1 MLNLELAQ
9 EQVMLRD
16 SLERLLPRDSAS
28 ARIRA
33 AEPLGFDSALWAELT
48 ALGLPLLRVPESAG
62 GAGLSL
68 LDAVLVAEMAGR
80 YLVSAPLIE
89 GIVAN
94 QMLARIGGEMAES
107 YLAATAEGD
116 KIITLTL
123 HPVRPGVAQLV
134 PAGAVADWILCSDG
148 AAIYLVEA
156 NEKPGLLPNTG
167 TMPLASL
174 QLDLSGATVL
184 GKGAEALAVWA
195 ACLDEWKLLV
205 AACVSAIGS
214 RALDEAAA
222 YANERKAFGQLIGS
236 YQGLA
241 HPLADSATDIEGARL
256 LCWRAATEPDH
267 ALRSTY
273 ISAAA
278 WWSAHS
284 VPTATVRAMRTLG
297 GYGMSMEYDAQLY
310 FRRGRAWALLIGDPA
325 AELAILGE
333 RLWADRRDPAPDRGE
348 NDITFEFGEAAEAFA
363 AEARAFFGE
372 RMTPEMRTFAHE
384 TDDGNHPFNAE
395 LAAAGYLYADW
406 PEAFGGGGR
415 TPYEMGALN
424 AVYTE
429 FSWPK
434 IPGTVSHMVGKILM
448 HFAREDV
455 QQEVLPRL
463 ASGKS
468 YAALGYSEPSC
479 GSDIF
484 AAATRAVRDGDDWII
499 DGQKMFTSQGHLA
512 DYVLLIARTD
522 PDLPKHAGLTLFLV
536 PTSIP
541 GYEVHEIKTLG
552 GERTN
557 ITYYENMRV
566 PDRYRIGE
574 VNGGTKVLGTALK
587 LEQGGGEFFVSALR
601 IMLRH
606 AEQWANTSGQD
617 GTKPFDSV
625 AVRSRIA
632 ASHVRM
638 LVADVLDKRCQ
649 WAFVNDVPDKHFGPM
664 AKLFASEA
672 LVSCSTDLIDLAA
685 PWSLL
690 QNHGDL
696 GVVELESRKAIQATI
711 YGGTSEVQRS
721 IIAESALRLPRTRS

>member
-1 MLNLELAQ
+1 LNLELAQ
-9 EQVMLRD
+9 EQQMLRD
-16 SLERLLPRDSAS
+16 SLERLLQKDSTS

-33 AEPLGFDSALWAELT
+33 AEPLGFDAALWSELT
-48 ALGLPLLRVPESAG
+48 ALGLPLLRVPEDDG

-68 LDAVLVAEMAGR
+68 LDAVLVAESSGT
-80 YLVSAPLIE
+80 YLASAPLME
-89 GIVAN
+89 SIVAA
-94 QMLARIGGEMAES
+94 QMLARIGGS
-107 YLAATAEGD
+107 TAEPYLSAVAEGE
-116 KIITLTL
+116 KIATLAL
-123 HPVRPGVAQLV
+123 QPVETGIAQLV
-134 PAGAVADWILCSDG
+134 PAGAIADWVICADDK
-148 AAIYLVEA
+148 AVYLVEVS
-156 NEKPGLLPNTG
+156 NKPAAPTNLGTLPI
-167 TMPLASL
+167 ASL
-174 QLDLSGATVL
+174 ELDISTAVVL
-184 GKGAEALAVWA
+184 GQGPEALALWS

-205 AACVSAIGS
+205 AACTAAIG
-214 RALDEAAA
+214 RQALEDASV

-241 HPLADSATDIEGARL
+241 HPLADSITDIEGAAL
-256 LCWRAATEPDH
+256 LCWRAATEQDD
-267 ALRSTY
+267 AERSAC
-273 ISAAA
+273 IAAA
-278 WWSAHS
+278 SWWSAQS
-284 VPTATVRAMRTLG
+284 VATATIRAMRTYG

-310 FRRGRAWALLIGDPA
+310 FRRGRAWSLLRGDPA
-325 AELAILGE
+325 AELDVLGQ
-333 RLWADRRDPAPDRGE
+333 RLWTGRSDPSPATGE
-348 NDITFEFGEAAEAFA
+348 SEITFGFGEAAEAFGRETREFFA
-363 AEARAFFGE
+363 A
-372 RMTPEMRTFAHE
+372 RMTPEMRAFVHD

-406 PEAFGGGGR
+406 PEAYGGGGR
-415 TPYEMGALN
+415 SPYEMGALN
-424 AVYTE
+424 GVYTE

-448 HFAREDV
+448 HFADEEV
-455 QQEVLPRL
+455 QQEVLPKL

-484 AAATRAVRDGDDWII
+484 AAATRAVREGDDWII
-499 DGQKMFTSQGHLA
+499 NGQKMFTSQGHLA

-606 AEQWANTSGQD
+606 AEQWAHTAGPD
-617 GTKPFDSV
+617 GAKPIDS
-625 AVRSRIA
+625 ATVRARIA
-632 ASHVRM
+632 ASYVRL

-649 WAFVNDVPDKHFGPM
+649 WAFVTNTPGKYFGPM

-672 LVSCSTDLIDLAA
+672 LVSCSTDLVDLAA

-721 IIAESALRLPRTRS
+721 IVAEAALKLPRTRS

>member
-1 MLNLELAQ
+1 MNLELAQ

-16 SLERLLPRDSAS
+16 SLERLLQRDSTS

-33 AEPLGFDSALWAELT
+33 AEPLGFDSALWGELT

-68 LDAVLVAEMAGR
+68 LDAVIVAEMAGK
-80 YLVSAPLIE
+80 YLASAPLIE
-89 GIVAN
+89 SIVAN
-94 QMLARIGGEMAES
+94 QIIARIGGESAEP

-116 KIITLTL
+116 KIVTLAL
-123 HPVRPGVAQLV
+123 HPVQPGVAQLV
-134 PAGAVADWILCSDG
+134 PAGVVADWILCSDG
-148 AAIYLVEA
+148 AAVYLVEA
-156 NEKPGLLPNTG
+156 NEKPGVLANTG

-174 QLDLSGATVL
+174 QLDISAATVL
-184 GKGAEALAVWA
+184 GQGPEALAVWT

-214 RALDEAAA
+214 KALAEAAA

-241 HPLADSATDIEGARL
+241 HPLADSVTDIDGSGL
-256 LCWRAATEPDH
+256 LCWRAATEPDD

-273 ISAAA
+273 ISAAS
-278 WWSAHS
+278 WWAAHS
-284 VPTATVRAMRTLG
+284 VSIATIRSMRTLG

-310 FRRGRAWALLIGDPA
+310 FRRGRAWSLLIGDPA
-325 AELAILGE
+325 AELVILGE
-333 RLWADRRDPAPDRGE
+333 KLWAGRRDPAPDRGE
-348 NDITFEFGEAAEAFA
+348 NDVTFGFGEAADAFA
-363 AEARAFFGE
+363 AEARAFFAD
-372 RMTPEMRTFAHE
+372 RMTPEMRAFTHE

-395 LAAAGYLYADW
+395 LAEAGYLYADW

-415 TPYEMGALN
+415 SAYEMGALN
-424 AVYTE
+424 EVYTE

-448 HFAREDV
+448 HFASQDV

-463 ASGKS
+463 ASGKVF
-468 YAALGYSEPSC
+468 AALGYSEPSC

-484 AAATRAVRDGDDWII
+484 AAATRAVREGGDWII
-499 DGQKMFTSQGHLA
+499 NGQKMFTSQGHLS

-541 GYEVHEIKTLG
+541 GFEVHEIKTLG

-606 AEQWANTSGQD
+606 FERWGHTPRQD
-617 GTKPFDSV
+617 GTKPFDSSS
-625 AVRSRIA
+625 VRERVA
-632 ASHVRM
+632 ASHARM

-649 WAFVNDVPDKHFGPM
+649 WAFVNNVPGKHFGPM
-664 AKLFASEA
+664 SKLFASEA
-672 LVSCSTDLIDLAA
+672 LVSCSTDLVDLAA

-690 QNHGDL
+690 QRHDDL

-721 IIAESALRLPRTRS
+721 IIAESALNLPRTRN

>member
-1 MLNLELAQ
+1 LNLELAQ

-16 SLERLLPRDSAS
+16 SLERLLQRDSTS

-33 AEPLGFDSALWAELT
+33 AEPLGFDTALWSELT
-48 ALGLPLLRVPESAG
+48 ALGLPLLRVPEDAG

-80 YLVSAPLIE
+80 YLASAPLIE
-89 GIVAN
+89 SIVAN
-94 QMLARIGGEMAES
+94 QLLARIGGETARP

-116 KIITLTL
+116 KIVTLAL
-123 HPVRPGVAQLV
+123 HRVESGVAQLV

-148 AAIYLVEA
+148 QAVYLVEA
-156 NEKPGLLPNTG
+156 DKKPDVLPNMG

-174 QLDLSGATVL
+174 QFDLSGATLL

-205 AACVSAIGS
+205 AACASAIGS
-214 RALDEAAA
+214 KALAEAAA
-222 YANERKAFGQLIGS
+222 YAKERKAFGQLIGS

-241 HPLADSATDIEGARL
+241 HPLADSATDIEGAEL
-256 LCWRAATEPDH
+256 LCWRAATEPDDTV
-267 ALRSTY
+267 RSTY
-273 ISAAA
+273 ISAAF
-278 WWSAHS
+278 WWSGHS
-284 VPTATVRAMRTLG
+284 VPAATIRAMRTLG

-310 FRRGRAWALLIGDPA
+310 FRRGRAWSLLIGDPA
-325 AELAILGE
+325 SELAILGE
-333 RLWADRRDPAPDRGE
+333 KLWSGRRDPVPNRGE
-348 NDITFEFGEAAEAFA
+348 NDITFEFGEAADAFA
-363 AEARAFFGE
+363 AEVRCFFAD
-372 RMTPEMRTFAHE
+372 RMTPEMRAFAHD
-384 TDDGNHPFNAE
+384 TDDGHHPFNAE

-406 PEAFGGGGR
+406 PEAYGGGGR

-424 AVYTE
+424 GVYTE

-434 IPGTVSHMVGKILM
+434 IPATVSHMVGKILM
-448 HFAREDV
+448 HFASEDV
-455 QQEVLPRL
+455 QKEVLPRL

-484 AAATRAVRDGDDWII
+484 AAATRAVREGEDWII
-499 DGQKMFTSQGHLA
+499 NGQKMFTSQGHLA

-606 AEQWANTSGQD
+606 AEQWAHTAGPD
-617 GTKPFDSV
+617 ETKPFDS
-625 AVRSRIA
+625 ATVRARIA

-649 WAFVNDVPDKHFGPM
+649 WAFVNNVPGKHFGPM
-664 AKLFASEA
+664 AKLFSSEA
-672 LVSCSTDLIDLAA
+672 LVSCSTDLVDLAA

-690 QNHGDL
+690 QSHSDL

-721 IIAESALRLPRTRS
+721 IIAESALNLPRTRN

>member
-1 MLNLELAQ
+1 LNLELAQ

-16 SLERLLPRDSAS
+16 SLERLLQRDSTS
-28 ARIRA
+28 ARVRA
-33 AEPLGFDSALWAELT
+33 AEPLGFDPLLWAELT
-48 ALGLPLLRVPESAG
+48 ALGLPLLRVPEELG

-68 LDAVLVAEMAGR
+68 LDAVLVAELAGT
-80 YLVSAPLIE
+80 YLASAPLLE
-89 GIVAN
+89 SLVAN
-94 QMLARIGGEMAES
+94 QIVARVGGERAEA
-107 YLAATAEGD
+107 YITAAAEGG
-116 KIITLTL
+116 KIMTLALQT
-123 HPVRPGVAQLV
+123 VQAGVPQLV
-134 PAGAVADWILCSDG
+134 PAGAVADWVVCADDTG
-148 AAIYLVEA
+148 IYLVDLDTKSELAA
-156 NEKPGLLPNTG
+156 NLG
-167 TMPLASL
+167 TMPLAQL
-174 QLDLSGATVL
+174 TLDLSRASLLADGP
-184 GKGAEALAVWA
+184 EALAVWS

-205 AACVSAIGS
+205 AACVTAIGNK
-214 RALDEAAA
+214 ALIGAAA

-241 HPLADSATDIEGARL
+241 HPLADSATDIDGAGL
-256 LCWRAATEPDH
+256 LCWRAATLVDDVD
-267 ALRSTY
+267 RSVC
-273 ISAAA
+273 IAAA
-278 WWSAHS
+278 SWWSAHAVAS
-284 VPTATVRAMRTLG
+284 ATVRAMRTLG

-310 FRRGRAWALLIGDPA
+310 FRRARAWSLLGGDPA
-325 AELAILGE
+325 AELDTVGE
-333 RLWADRRDPAPDRGE
+333 RLWSGRRDPVPERGQS
-348 NDITFEFGEAAEAFA
+348 DITFEYGEAAEAFGA
-363 AEARAFFGE
+363 DVRSFFTE
-372 RMTPEMRTFAHE
+372 RMTPEMRAFAHD

-395 LAAAGYLYADW
+395 LAEAGFLYADW
-406 PEAFGGGGR
+406 PEAYGGGGR
-415 TPYEMGALN
+415 TAYEMGALN

-448 HFAREDV
+448 HFANEDV
-455 QQEVLPRL
+455 QREVLPRL

-484 AAATRAVRDGDDWII
+484 AAATKAVRNGDDWVIN
-499 DGQKMFTSQGHLA
+499 GQKMFTSQGHLA

-522 PDLPKHAGLTLFLV
+522 PSLPKHAGLTLFLV
-536 PTSIP
+536 PTSLP

-566 PDRYRIGE
+566 ADRYRIGD

-606 AEQWANTSGQD
+606 AVQWAQTPGLAGNR
-617 GTKPFDSV
+617 PIDSR
-625 AVRSRIA
+625 AVRARVA

-638 LVADVLDKRCQ
+638 LVADVLDRRCQ
-649 WAFVNDVPDKHFGPM
+649 WAFVSHAPGKHFGPM

-672 LVSCSTDLIDLAA
+672 LVSCSTDLVDLAA

-690 QNHGDL
+690 QGHHDL

-721 IIAESALRLPRTRS
+721 IVAESALKLPRTRS

>member
-1 MLNLELAQ
+1 MNLELAQ

-16 SLERLLPRDSAS
+16 SLERLLQRDSTS

-33 AEPLGFDSALWAELT
+33 AEPMGFDRALWLELA
-48 ALGLPLLRVPESAG
+48 ALGLPLLRVPESDG

-80 YLVSAPLIE
+80 YLASAPLIE
-89 GIVAN
+89 SIVAN
-94 QMLARIGGEMAES
+94 RLLARIGGEAAQP
-107 YLAATAEGD
+107 YLAAAAEGE
-116 KIITLTL
+116 KIVTVAL
-123 HPVRPGVAQLV
+123 HRVQSGSAQLV
-134 PAGAVADWILCSDG
+134 PAGAVADWIVCSDG
-148 AAIYLVEA
+148 EAVYLVEA
-156 NEKPGLLPNTG
+156 GEKPHTPANTG
-167 TMPLASL
+167 TMPLASMRI
-174 QLDLSGATVL
+174 DLADAIVL
-184 GKGAEALAVWA
+184 GSGTEALGMWA
-195 ACLDEWKLLV
+195 AGLDEWKLLV
-205 AACVSAIGS
+205 AACISAIGS
-214 RALDEAAA
+214 KALAVASA

-241 HPLADSATDIEGARL
+241 HPLADSVTDMDGASL
-256 LCWRAATEPDH
+256 LCWRAATEPDD
-267 ALRSTY
+267 AVRSTC
-273 ISAAA
+273 ISAAC
-278 WWSAHS
+278 WWAAHS
-284 VPTATVRAMRTLG
+284 VPTATIRAMRTLG
-297 GYGMSMEYDAQLY
+297 GYGMSMEYDSQLY
-310 FRRGRAWALLIGDPA
+310 FRRGRAWSLLIGDPA
-325 AELAILGE
+325 AELEILGE
-333 RLWADRRDPAPDRGE
+333 RLWAGRRDPAPDRGE
-348 NDITFEFGEAAEAFA
+348 NDISFEFGEAAEAFA
-363 AEARAFFGE
+363 AEIRTFFAE
-372 RMTPEMRTFAHE
+372 RMTPEMRAFTHD

-395 LAAAGYLYADW
+395 LATAGYLYADW
-406 PEAFGGGGR
+406 PEAYGGGGR

-424 AVYTE
+424 GVYTE

-434 IPGTVSHMVGKILM
+434 IPGTVSHMVGKLLM
-448 HFAREDV
+448 HFAGEDV

-468 YAALGYSEPSC
+468 HAALGYSEPSC

-484 AAATRAVRDGDDWII
+484 AAATRAVREGDDWII
-499 DGQKMFTSQGHLA
+499 NGQKMFTSQGHLA

-522 PDLPKHAGLTLFLV
+522 PDLPKHAGLTLFLI

-566 PDRYRIGE
+566 PDRYRIGD

-606 AEQWANTSGQD
+606 VEQWAHTAQQD
-617 GTKPFDSV
+617 GTKPFDSSN
-625 AVRSRIA
+625 VRARIA
-632 ASHVRM
+632 ATHVRM

-649 WAFVNDVPDKHFGPM
+649 WAFVNNVPGKHFGPM
-664 AKLFASEA
+664 SKLFASEA
-672 LVSCSTDLIDLAA
+672 LVSCSTDLVNLAA

-690 QNHGDL
+690 QSHSDL

-721 IIAESALRLPRTRS
+721 IIAESALNLPRTRN